1 MNTDYLKDWDIQE
14 QQRRADF
21 MEHMYQCSGRDNNLF
36 TGLWQDFCL
45 NEAGIAQRD
54 LWFERIEA
62 VKQYIEEERKREQL
76 MQHQQ
81 NLDLPAKQDFVPTLH
96 D

>member
-1 MNTDYLKDWDIQE
+1 MNTDYLNGWDVQE

-76 MQHQQ
+76 MKHQQ
-81 NLDLPAKQDFVPTLH
+81 DLDLSSKENFVPTLH

>member
-1 MNTDYLKDWDIQE
+1 MNTDYLNGWDVQE

-21 MEHMYQCSGRDNNLF
+21 MEHMYQCSGRNNNLF

-76 MQHQQ
+76 MKHQQ
-81 NLDLPAKQDFVPTLH
+81 DLDLSSKENFVPTLH